1 MRRAALPV
9 ALAVFSVVG
18 TFGASRGQTD
28 RHEPDLLMVVLLLI
42 GSLSLYWLWTKPIP
56 VLWATVLSTLVYML
70 REYPWGPVVFAFV
83 IAVFTT
89 IRLGHRL
96 AGWLGL
102 ITLYVGHVGGRMILG
117 INEQGIYQVLLVG
130 TCFCVL
136 GFLAELFRAHR
147 DRVMAAART
156 RKEEELRRAGEER
169 LRIAQELHDEVGQT
183 LTAVLLQLSRVEARL
198 PIELRGERG
207 EAQEA
212 ARESLEDVRR
222 IAADL
227 RPETLNDLGL
237 ASALAALA
245 FSNASVGV
253 CHALAHAFG
262 ARFGVPHGRANALLL
277 PHVIAYNAA
286 VPTKFMPSPHQR
298 AYVAHKKYATVAD
311 LLGLGGETVAD
322 KVQRLI
328 AATERLLDQVGIPRS
343 IADLGISRE
352 EFARAVP
359 ELAEIAF
366 DDPSWRP
373 TNPRVPLINELAE
386 LLWSAYEGRPK
397 ASDASR
403 EERMAAV
410 CK

>member
-1 MRRAALPV
+1 VRRAALPV

-169 LRIAQELHDEVGQT
+169 LRIAQELHDVVAHHISLINVQASTALHLVDRQPEQAAPALSAIKDASKEALVELRSIVGVLRQSDESAPRQPVTGLDHLDHLISRTERAGLDVHKIVHGDPRPLPAGLDRAAFRIVQESLTNVVRHARATSATVRIQYGEQSVVLQVDDNGESLAGAPKEGNGISGMRERATALGGT
-183 LTAVLLQLSRVEARL
+183 LTANRTPTGSLRITATL
-198 PIELRGERG
+198 PL
-207 EAQEA
+207 
-212 ARESLEDVRR
+212 
-222 IAADL
+222 
-227 RPETLNDLGL
+227 
-237 ASALAALA
+237 
-245 FSNASVGV
+245 
-253 CHALAHAFG
+253 
-262 ARFGVPHGRANALLL
+262 
-277 PHVIAYNAA
+277 
-286 VPTKFMPSPHQR
+286 
-298 AYVAHKKYATVAD
+298 
-311 LLGLGGETVAD
+311 
-322 KVQRLI
+322 
-328 AATERLLDQVGIPRS
+328 
-343 IADLGISRE
+343 
-352 EFARAVP
+352 
-359 ELAEIAF
+359 
-366 DDPSWRP
+366 
-373 TNPRVPLINELAE
+373 
-386 LLWSAYEGRPK
+386 
-397 ASDASR
+397 
-403 EERMAAV
+403 
-410 CK
+410 

>member
-1 MRRAALPV
+1 MSTTETPPSPGARVRRAALPV

-42 GSLSLYWLWTKPIP
+42 GSLSLYWLWTNPIP

-169 LRIAQELHDEVGQT
+169 LRIAQELHDVVAHHISLINVQASTALHLVDRQPEQAAPALSAIKDASKEALVELRSIVGVLRQSDESAPRQPVTGLDHLDHLISRTERAGLDVHKIVHGDPRPLPAGLDRAAFRIVQESLTNVVRHARATSATVRIQYGEQSLVLQVDDNGESLAGAPKEGNGISGMRERATALGGT
-183 LTAVLLQLSRVEARL
+183 LTANRTPTGSLRITATL
-198 PIELRGERG
+198 PL
-207 EAQEA
+207 
-212 ARESLEDVRR
+212 
-222 IAADL
+222 
-227 RPETLNDLGL
+227 
-237 ASALAALA
+237 
-245 FSNASVGV
+245 
-253 CHALAHAFG
+253 
-262 ARFGVPHGRANALLL
+262 
-277 PHVIAYNAA
+277 
-286 VPTKFMPSPHQR
+286 
-298 AYVAHKKYATVAD
+298 
-311 LLGLGGETVAD
+311 
-322 KVQRLI
+322 
-328 AATERLLDQVGIPRS
+328 
-343 IADLGISRE
+343 
-352 EFARAVP
+352 
-359 ELAEIAF
+359 
-366 DDPSWRP
+366 
-373 TNPRVPLINELAE
+373 
-386 LLWSAYEGRPK
+386 
-397 ASDASR
+397 
-403 EERMAAV
+403 
-410 CK
+410 